1 MRRCSR
7 MTDRPEWRGR
17 STSSTPSSTPLGVNP
32 PTPPPRRANASPRHC
47 ATSGLSRPRS
57 PRTFRPGFRCR
68 RRRCASSSA
77 TWSRTPSPQAHGTS
91 TSPPWR
97 RRCLEAGR
105 RRRRRRRRG
114 AGSVRGRQPPRPE
127 PLPPRRRPLRRR
139 PQPGARPR
147 RRHARDLGT
156 RPEPAVITV
165 LVVDDHNLF
174 RVGLRRHL
182 EDDSDVR
189 LVGEAATAEQAVVK
203 ARALQ
208 PDLVLLDLLLP
219 GKSGY
224 DEPQLG
230 AKLVVADRSPALEPL
245 SDRERDVLHLLALGY
260 TNHEIGQRLFIS
272 VRTVDSHRAHIWRK
286 LQFETRAE
294 LVLFALANGLIGPS

>member
-1 MRRCSR
+1 MPRRG
-7 MTDRPEWRGR
+7 TARPRAFRGR
-17 STSSTPSSTPLGVNP
+17 GLHGPSAPVSAAAGGVARRP
-32 PTPPPRRANASPRHC
+32 PQ
-47 ATSGLSRPRS
+47 
-57 PRTFRPGFRCR
+57 PGRER
-68 RRRCASSSA
+68 RRRG
-77 TWSRTPSPQAHGTS
+77 RTARP
-91 TSPPWR
+91 R
-97 RRCLEAGR
+97 RRRGDARCLEAGR
-105 RRRRRRRRG
+105 RRRRRRRRV

-147 RRHARDLGT
+147 RRHARDLGA

-224 DEPQLG
+224 DAIPELATAIRRVAAGEGYVEPQLG